1 MNSKLKKWIIDTV
14 EADMRSSYRR
24 SQALPFEYEFMD
36 RYADFYVNMLTRMF
50 NILNGEYSERYD
62 EDKQKRE
69 LLNLVHGLEIFNE
82 RWRKSDF
89 VGVNR
94 NDNALY
100 VAVIYY
106 LCNYEAVAAMYIREC
121 RLENLRTDA
130 AQMIY
135 YIISGG
141 DCSGKEIENHGIKAW
156 LTKGDN
162 AELSKFKT
170 LLKERAEQMNYDNAD
185 DFFDSQLLLH
195 VLNKFQEDNIRK
207 DLYTFDNTVSWNQ
220 YLNYT
225 FRKHIFSFLPSQRE
239 ALHKGLLSYNRS
251 FSLRMPTSAGK
262 SYITE
267 LLIYQELQKTPNA
280 KILYLAPLRSLGHEL
295 REKYRSISSQL
306 DFTYRSLYGGSSMT
320 GTEAIL
326 AEADLFITTPETF
339 MSLEGSIDDIL
350 RQFTLVICDE
360 GQLIESVGRGL
371 DYEML
376 LSRLRKQEH
385 VRFLFISAIIPNIGD
400 INTWLGGS
408 VGEVGESNYRPCTI
422 RFGVASTDKT
432 SITLHVY
439 ENVNK
444 KSLFDFTS
452 FVNKDESKGFKLD
465 TQKNRAC
472 LMAIKS
478 LDAGS
483 VMLYSTFKKKEYNA
497 SCYKYGECI
506 ANIIQKGKLPSPRS
520 FLNTNQRNLLDLLC
534 EFTEYNFGTDYHET
548 NFMKEGFAVHTGS
561 LPQEMREIVETGYE
575 KGALR
580 MIICNSTLAEGVNF
594 PIRTLV
600 LGDIRHP
607 SGKGWMEREVLMN
620 VIGRVGRAGRETYGF
635 VICADKAWWF
645 VKEAA
650 SGENLKY
657 AKGMLNDI
665 AFEILK
671 VERRLQRQLTDDEVN
686 YMLSESGLVESI
698 DKMLMLSTDDFTTDE
713 DVSLDVS
720 SSSLSYHLGNDKHKK
735 QITRIFSVRNSY
747 LHGLSNDNIQMYK
760 DTLISPIVQTT
771 LQDVISDDCGLS
783 TLSTEDL
790 SSDEWIEKIISLTS
804 RLMQIDD
811 KKKIKTLMSCWMEG
825 LRYVEIADKM
835 RLPVDDV
842 VDLVEWL
849 RRDFLLTSKSILRYI
864 SIRFNIQ
871 NETIVDWA
879 YLVEKGLNSKMQI
892 LMMQKGLS
900 DRSVLHAIDKLVFHN
915 IRMTENKNVLHSFLR
930 KRKDEVVNALAKE
943 GLPTLSLKHVKE
955 YLQ

>member
-24 SQALPFEYEFMD
+24 LQALPFEYEFMD

-62 EDKQKRE
+62 EDRQKRE

-162 AELSKFKT
+162 AELLKFKT

-295 REKYRSISSQL
+295 REKYKSISSQL
-306 DFTYRSLYGGSSMT
+306 GFTYRSLYGGSSMT

-339 MSLEGSIDDIL
+339 MSLEGAIDDIL

-400 INTWLGGS
+400 INTWLGGT

-472 LMAIKS
+472 LMAMKS

-534 EFTEYNFGTDYHET
+534 EFTEYNFGTDYYET

-713 DVSLDVS
+713 DVSFDVS

-747 LHGLSNDNIQMYK
+747 LHGLSNGNIQMYK

-771 LQDVISDDCGLS
+771 LQDVISDDYGLS

-790 SSDEWIEKIISLTS
+790 SSEEWIEKIIYLTS
-804 RLMQIDD
+804 LLVHIDD
-811 KKKIKTLMSCWMEG
+811 KQKVKTLMSCWMEG

-835 RLPVDDV
+835 RLPIDDV

-849 RRDFLLTSKSILRYI
+849 RRDFLLATKSILHYM

-871 NETIVDWA
+871 NDSIVDWS
-879 YLVEKGLNSKMQI
+879 YLIEKGLCSKMQI
-892 LMMQKGLS
+892 MMMQKGLS
-900 DRSVLHAIDKLVFHN
+900 DRSAIHVIDKLIFHN
-915 IRMTENKNVLHSFLR
+915 TRMIEDKNVLYSILR
-930 KRKDEVVNALAKE
+930 KRKDEIIEKLEKE
-943 GLPTLSLKHVKE
+943 GLPKISLNHVRE

>member
-1 MNSKLKKWIIDTV
+1 MNSKLRKWIIDTV

-24 SQALPFEYEFMD
+24 LQALPFEYEFMD

-62 EDKQKRE
+62 EDRQKRE

-141 DCSGKEIENHGIKAW
+141 DCNGKEIENHGIKAW

-170 LLKERAEQMNYDNAD
+170 LLKGRAEQMNYDNAD

-207 DLYTFDNTVSWNQ
+207 DLYTFDNTVSWNH
-220 YLNYT
+220 YLKYT

-295 REKYRSISSQL
+295 REKYKSISSQL
-306 DFTYRSLYGGSSMT
+306 GFTYRSLYGGSSMT

-385 VRFLFISAIIPNIGD
+385 IRFLFISAIIPNIGD
-400 INTWLGGS
+400 INTWLGGNKD
-408 VGEVGESNYRPCTI
+408 EIGESNYRPCKI
-422 RFGVASTDKT
+422 RYGVANTEGK
-432 SITLHVY
+432 SINLQVY
-439 ENVNK
+439 ENVEK
-444 KSLFDFTS
+444 PAIFDFAS
-452 FVNKDESKGFKLD
+452 FVTKDECKGFPLK
-465 TQKNRAC
+465 TQRNIAC
-472 LMAIKS
+472 LIAMKA

-483 VMLYSTFKKKEYNA
+483 VMLYSSFKKGNA
-497 SCYKYGECI
+497 SCRKYGECI
-506 ANIIQKGKLPSPRS
+506 AAIIQKDKLASPRS
-520 FLNTNQRNLLDLLC
+520 FLNTQQCNFLDILC
-534 EFTEYNFGTDYHET
+534 EFTEFNFGTDYYET
-548 NFMKEGFAVHTGS
+548 NFLREGFAVHTGS
-561 LPQEMREIVETGYE
+561 LPQEMRKIVETGYQE
-575 KGALR
+575 GALR

-635 VICADKAWWF
+635 VICSDKTWWL
-645 VKEAA
+645 VKKAA
-650 SGENLKY
+650 KGENLKE

-671 VERRLQRQLTDDEVN
+671 AERILHRQLTDEEIN
-686 YMLSESGLVESI
+686 NMLSENGLMESI
-698 DKMLMLSTDDFTTDE
+698 DKMLMLSTDDFTNKE
-713 DVSLDVS
+713 DVPEEVS
-720 SSSLSYHLGNDKHKK
+720 KSSLSYHLGNDNHRK
-735 QITRIFSVRNSY
+735 QIGRIFSVRNNY
-747 LHGLSNDNIQMYK
+747 LHGVSKDNIQMYK
-760 DTLISPIVQTT
+760 DTQIAPVEQTT
-771 LQDVISDDCGLS
+771 LNDVISDDCELS

-804 RLMQIDD
+804 LLMQIDD
-811 KKKIKTLMSCWMEG
+811 KKKVKTLMSYWMEG
-825 LRYVEIADKM
+825 LRYVDIADKM
-835 RLPVDDV
+835 RLPIDDV
-842 VDLVEWL
+842 VELVEWL

-871 NETIVDWA
+871 NETIIDWT

-943 GLPTLSLKHVKE
+943 GLPALSLKHVEE

>member
-24 SQALPFEYEFMD
+24 LQALPFEYEFMN

-62 EDKQKRE
+62 EDRQKRE

-162 AELSKFKT
+162 AELLKFKT

-207 DLYTFDNTVSWNQ
+207 DLYTFDNTVSWNH
-220 YLNYT
+220 YLKYT

-295 REKYRSISSQL
+295 REKYKSISSQL
-306 DFTYRSLYGGSSMT
+306 GFTYRSLYGGSSMT

-400 INTWLGGS
+400 INTWLGGT

-472 LMAIKS
+472 LMAMKS

-534 EFTEYNFGTDYHET
+534 EFTEYNFGTDYYET

-713 DVSLDVS
+713 DVSFDVS

-747 LHGLSNDNIQMYK
+747 LHGLSNGNIQMYK

-771 LQDVISDDCGLS
+771 LQDVISDDYGLS

-790 SSDEWIEKIISLTS
+790 SSEEWIEKIIYLTS
-804 RLMQIDD
+804 LLVHIDD
-811 KKKIKTLMSCWMEG
+811 KQKVKTLMSCWMEG

-835 RLPVDDV
+835 RLPIDDV

-849 RRDFLLTSKSILRYI
+849 RRDFLLATKSILHYM

-871 NETIVDWA
+871 NDSIVDWS
-879 YLVEKGLNSKMQI
+879 YLIEKGLCSKMQI
-892 LMMQKGLS
+892 MMMQKGLS
-900 DRSVLHAIDKLVFHN
+900 DRSAIHVIDKLIFHN
-915 IRMTENKNVLHSFLR
+915 TRMIEDKNVLYSILR
-930 KRKDEVVNALAKE
+930 KRKDEIIEKLEKE
-943 GLPTLSLKHVKE
+943 GLPKISLNHVRE

>member
-24 SQALPFEYEFMD
+24 LQALPFEYEFMD

-62 EDKQKRE
+62 EDRQKRE
-69 LLNLVHGLEIFNE
+69 LLNLVHGLEIFNK

-162 AELSKFKT
+162 AELLKFKT

-207 DLYTFDNTVSWNQ
+207 DLYTFDNTVSWNH
-220 YLNYT
+220 YLKYT

-295 REKYRSISSQL
+295 REKYKSISSQL
-306 DFTYRSLYGGSSMT
+306 GFTYRSLYGGSSMT

-400 INTWLGGS
+400 INTWLGGT

-472 LMAIKS
+472 LMAMKS

-534 EFTEYNFGTDYHET
+534 EFTEYNFGTDYYET

-713 DVSLDVS
+713 DVSFDVS

-747 LHGLSNDNIQMYK
+747 LHGLSNGNIQMYK

-771 LQDVISDDCGLS
+771 LQDVISDDYGLS

-790 SSDEWIEKIISLTS
+790 SSEEWIEKIIYLTS
-804 RLMQIDD
+804 LLVHIDD
-811 KKKIKTLMSCWMEG
+811 KQKVKTLMSCWMEG

-835 RLPVDDV
+835 RLPIDDV

-849 RRDFLLTSKSILRYI
+849 RRDFLVATKSILHYM

-871 NETIVDWA
+871 NDSIVDWS
-879 YLVEKGLNSKMQI
+879 YLIEKGLCSKMQI
-892 LMMQKGLS
+892 MMMQKGLS
-900 DRSVLHAIDKLVFHN
+900 DRSAIHVIDKLIFHN
-915 IRMTENKNVLHSFLR
+915 TRMIEDKNVLYSILR
-930 KRKDEVVNALAKE
+930 KRKDEIIEKLEKE
-943 GLPTLSLKHVKE
+943 GLPKISLNHVRE